1 LRKRN
6 ALRLYLRLR
15 VALMI
20 APEFGDMGTYEE
32 GYLQGIRMAR
42 AAIPGDVDQPAL
54 KALDELYDRVKEQQN
69 R

>member
-1 LRKRN
+1 
-6 ALRLYLRLR
+6 
-15 VALMI
+15 MI